1 MTTPEDETH
10 NAITPLQLAKTSAVR
25 KQQETKTNVY
35 YGIRFLQIIFIG
47 VAVFGALW
55 EGTERFNM
63 TTPQFMMLYGAIGA
77 TISEVMARL
86 FKKKI
91 LK

>member
-1 MTTPEDETH
+1 MVEQEEIEE
-10 NAITPLQLAKTSAVR
+10 NSITPLKVSKAREAR
-25 KQQETKTNVY
+25 KLQETKTNVY
-35 YGIRFLQIIFIG
+35 YGIRFLQIMFIG

-55 EGTERFNM
+55 EGTEQFKL

-77 TISEVMARL
+77 GVSEVMARL
-86 FKKKI
+86 FKKKM